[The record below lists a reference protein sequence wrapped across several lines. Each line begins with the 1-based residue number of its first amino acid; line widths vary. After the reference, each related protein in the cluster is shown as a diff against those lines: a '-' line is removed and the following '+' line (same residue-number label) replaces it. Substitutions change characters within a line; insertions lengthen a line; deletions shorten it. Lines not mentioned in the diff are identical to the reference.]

1 MGQRFPFSRREAEHR
16 AHRTVLHPM
25 NDSISFLGLLEDED
39 IELDTAALALSALD
53 HDGVPLDPY
62 LNIFKAIAASL
73 ERQSGPMDT
82 GEQQGAALAQV
93 IAGDYGFQGDR
104 TSYDAPLNADMMRVI
119 DRRRGLPVALSILYV
134 AAARRLGWA
143 ADALNTPAHVL
154 VSVGPLDSRVVI
166 DPFNGGARVMPDR
179 IIALLQQAL
188 GPGAWTAAE
197 HLAPM
202 SNRMTL
208 VRLLLN
214 QATRAERAGDVARA
228 AILYGRMTVIAPDNG
243 QGWWDLAR
251 LQLGNGE
258 VDEARYSL
266 GAMLEI
272 TRDPDRRRHITDAL
286 EMLAGQ

>member
-1 MGQRFPFSRREAEHR
+1 
-16 AHRTVLHPM
+16 M
-25 NDSISFLGLLEDED
+25 NDSISFLGLLEDEE

-53 HDGVPLDPY
+53 HEGVPPDPY
-62 LNIFKAIAASL
+62 IDILKAITASL
-73 ERQSGPMDT
+73 ARQSGPTDT
-82 GEQQGAALAQV
+82 GEQQGAILARV
-93 IAGDYGFQGDR
+93 IGGEFGFEGDR

-134 AAARRLGWA
+134 AAARRLGWL

-154 VSVGPLDSRVVI
+154 VSVGPLDNRIVI
-166 DPFNGGARVMPDR
+166 DPFNGGTRVMPDQ

-202 SNRMTL
+202 SNRMAL

-214 QATRAERAGDVARA
+214 QAKRAERAGDVARA
-228 AILYGRMTVIAPDNG
+228 AILYGRMTIIAPDNG

-251 LQLGNGE
+251 LQLSNGE

-266 GAMLEI
+266 GAMLEV
-272 TRDPDRRRHITDAL
+272 TRDPDRRRHITDTL
-286 EMLAGQ
+286 EKFAGQ